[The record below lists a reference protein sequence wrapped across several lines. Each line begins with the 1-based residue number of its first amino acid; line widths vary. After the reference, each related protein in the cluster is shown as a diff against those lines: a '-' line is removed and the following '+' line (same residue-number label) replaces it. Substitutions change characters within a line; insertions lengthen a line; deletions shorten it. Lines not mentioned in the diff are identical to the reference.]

1 MDGVSALVTPSLSRR
16 LASLPH
22 SLAHSPVLPSEV
34 ITGALVCILL
44 FAGDVPEKLTV
55 FIACKVIVLCC
66 DDLYFIAVSPFHIVF
81 KIHT

>member
-1 MDGVSALVTPSLSRR
+1 M
-16 LASLPH
+16 
-22 SLAHSPVLPSEV
+22 
-34 ITGALVCILL
+34 CILL

-55 FIACKVIVLCC
+55 FIACKVTVFCG